1 LKEFIKLPHKLTRCQ
16 GQKHFVFDI
25 EEYKIPRRKPCAR
38 DLRPI
43 VQGSRFIIKP
53 IQVAWSSPSL
63 AFTYESTKGFT
74 RNNRLLSAAE
84 LIVETYLDAEAW
96 HSGRAD

>member
-1 LKEFIKLPHKLTRCQ
+1 LKDIKFPARNP
-16 GQKHFVFDI
+16 
-25 EEYKIPRRKPCAR
+25 YAR

-53 IQVAWSSPSL
+53 IQVAWSSPTL
-63 AFTYESTKGFT
+63 AFPYGSAKDFI

-84 LIVETYLDAEAW
+84 LMVETYLDAEAW